1 METLCS
7 LYFALAMTLGC
18 GGDTPPDPKPTPR
31 PNVEAWSQDEEP
43 NDDEKARTSTDGV
56 STWEWRY
63 EQMCKCEFV
72 RDPMTPEEIEEHHS
86 EETGGD
92 TEGRFIF
99 IPNRP

>member
-18 GGDTPPDPKPTPR
+18 GGDEPAKPEPTPI
-31 PNVEAWSQDEEP
+31 VEPSDT
-43 NDDEKARTSTDGV
+43 EKQESSTDGK
-56 STWEWRY
+56 STWEWKY
-63 EQMCKCEFV
+63 EQMCGCEFI